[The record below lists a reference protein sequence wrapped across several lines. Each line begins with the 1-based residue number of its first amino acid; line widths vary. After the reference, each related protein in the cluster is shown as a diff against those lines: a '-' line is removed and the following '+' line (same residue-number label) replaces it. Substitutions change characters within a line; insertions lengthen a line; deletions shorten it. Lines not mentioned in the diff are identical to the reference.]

1 MAPKVKPGQRSTCQ
15 EFCENLSRDGLRTLV
30 ITQKLIPEQEYNDF
44 AARLKTAKASMV
56 NREEEIS
63 KVIMGLEYEMEFLA
77 VTGVEDK
84 LQENVLETIDVLR
97 QAGISIW
104 MLTGDKIET
113 AKCIAISTGLKMR
126 TEDIKIIA
134 GETDHR
140 AIEKEIDDYENLTA
154 THMLMIDG
162 TTLSV
167 IVGDETLS
175 QKFFNVTQAAK
186 TVCVCRCSPTQK
198 AIVAQNIKDMTGKVI
213 ACIGD
218 GGNDVA
224 MIQKADVGLGIVG
237 KEGMQAS
244 LAADFSV
251 LKFSDIKKLII
262 WHGRLSYKRSASLSQ
277 FVVHRGMIISFIQA
291 IFTCLYFFVTIP
303 IYNGYLILG
312 YSTIYTS
319 FPVFSLVLDVD
330 VSYTQV
336 ARFPA
341 LYKTIQKGRSL
352 NTKTFL
358 IWTWKSIYQA
368 AIIMF
373 VAVTQ
378 FDQSFVNI
386 VTITFSCLICIEM
399 LNVLS
404 EVTKVHKLMVASI
417 LLTLAMYVGSIALF
431 RQYF

>member
-1 MAPKVKPGQRSTCQ
+1 M
-15 EFCENLSRDGLRTLV
+15 
-30 ITQKLIPEQEYNDF
+30 
-44 AARLKTAKASMV
+44 
-56 NREEEIS
+56 
-63 KVIMGLEYEMEFLA
+63 
-77 VTGVEDK
+77 
-84 LQENVLETIDVLR
+84 
-97 QAGISIW
+97 
-104 MLTGDKIET
+104 
-113 AKCIAISTGLKMR
+113 
-126 TEDIKIIA
+126 
-134 GETDHR
+134 
-140 AIEKEIDDYENLTA
+140 
-154 THMLMIDG
+154 
-162 TTLSV
+162 
-167 IVGDETLS
+167 
-175 QKFFNVTQAAK
+175 
-186 TVCVCRCSPTQK
+186 
-198 AIVAQNIKDMTGKVI
+198 
-213 ACIGD
+213 
-218 GGNDVA
+218 
-224 MIQKADVGLGIVG
+224 
-237 KEGMQAS
+237 
-244 LAADFSV
+244 
-251 LKFSDIKKLII
+251 
-262 WHGRLSYKRSASLSQ
+262 
-277 FVVHRGMIISFIQA
+277 
-291 IFTCLYFFVTIP
+291 TIP

>member
-1 MAPKVKPGQRSTCQ
+1 M
-15 EFCENLSRDGLRTLV
+15 
-30 ITQKLIPEQEYNDF
+30 
-44 AARLKTAKASMV
+44 
-56 NREEEIS
+56 
-63 KVIMGLEYEMEFLA
+63 
-77 VTGVEDK
+77 
-84 LQENVLETIDVLR
+84 
-97 QAGISIW
+97 
-104 MLTGDKIET
+104 
-113 AKCIAISTGLKMR
+113 
-126 TEDIKIIA
+126 
-134 GETDHR
+134 
-140 AIEKEIDDYENLTA
+140 
-154 THMLMIDG
+154 
-162 TTLSV
+162 
-167 IVGDETLS
+167 
-175 QKFFNVTQAAK
+175 
-186 TVCVCRCSPTQK
+186 
-198 AIVAQNIKDMTGKVI
+198 
-213 ACIGD
+213 
-218 GGNDVA
+218 
-224 MIQKADVGLGIVG
+224 
-237 KEGMQAS
+237 
-244 LAADFSV
+244 
-251 LKFSDIKKLII
+251 
-262 WHGRLSYKRSASLSQ
+262 
-277 FVVHRGMIISFIQA
+277 
-291 IFTCLYFFVTIP
+291 TIP

-404 EVTKVHKLMVASI
+404 EVTKVHKLMVFSI

-431 RQYF
+431 R

>member
-1 MAPKVKPGQRSTCQ
+1 M
-15 EFCENLSRDGLRTLV
+15 
-30 ITQKLIPEQEYNDF
+30 
-44 AARLKTAKASMV
+44 
-56 NREEEIS
+56 
-63 KVIMGLEYEMEFLA
+63 
-77 VTGVEDK
+77 
-84 LQENVLETIDVLR
+84 
-97 QAGISIW
+97 
-104 MLTGDKIET
+104 
-113 AKCIAISTGLKMR
+113 
-126 TEDIKIIA
+126 
-134 GETDHR
+134 
-140 AIEKEIDDYENLTA
+140 
-154 THMLMIDG
+154 
-162 TTLSV
+162 
-167 IVGDETLS
+167 
-175 QKFFNVTQAAK
+175 
-186 TVCVCRCSPTQK
+186 
-198 AIVAQNIKDMTGKVI
+198 
-213 ACIGD
+213 
-218 GGNDVA
+218 
-224 MIQKADVGLGIVG
+224 
-237 KEGMQAS
+237 
-244 LAADFSV
+244 
-251 LKFSDIKKLII
+251 
-262 WHGRLSYKRSASLSQ
+262 
-277 FVVHRGMIISFIQA
+277 
-291 IFTCLYFFVTIP
+291 TIP

-386 VTITFSCLICIEM
+386 VTITFSTLICIEM

-404 EVTKVHKLMVASI
+404 EVTKVHRMMVLSI